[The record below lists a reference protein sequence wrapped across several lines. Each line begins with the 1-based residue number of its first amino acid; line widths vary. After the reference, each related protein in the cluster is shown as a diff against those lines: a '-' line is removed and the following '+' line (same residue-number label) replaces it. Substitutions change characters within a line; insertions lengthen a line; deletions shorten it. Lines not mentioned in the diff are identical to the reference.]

1 MARRKVT
8 VSSVVLPSSLSW
20 GARLSF
26 VDPDEEVPAHWSSQA
41 DFYRRFMAGRRLR
54 EARRGALSRMVAWP
68 DGVGVDEWLQ
78 AHELT
83 RACIG
88 TATGRAIGVFS
99 AKRR

>member
-26 VDPDEEVPAHWSSQA
+26 VEPDEDVPSHWLSQA

-54 EARRGALSRMVAWP
+54 EARREALSRMDSWP
-68 DGVGVDEWLQ
+68 EQVGVDEW
-78 AHELT
+78 
-83 RACIG
+83 
-88 TATGRAIGVFS
+88 
-99 AKRR
+99 